1 MRTFLTGQALA
12 SISGLSLTSENYNQ
26 AIEILENRY
35 GNKQR
40 LITSH
45 TDQLLSISP
54 ITSTN
59 DIEKIRKIYDKIE
72 TNVRNLCSLDIN
84 TSLYGRVLISNI
96 MSKLPED
103 IKLQIS
109 LSMPISREWDLDEL
123 LAALLREIESRE
135 MCSFM
140 NYSRKDNKYRG
151 SREPD
156 NFTGAALFSCSNRSG
171 QPFTIKCTYCRKNHE
186 NEEWNLITDPRS
198 RKAILRAKCKC
209 FICQPGNHRM
219 NEF

>member
-140 NYSRKDNKYRG
+140 NYSRKDNIYRE

-156 NFTGAALFSCSNRSG
+156 NFTGAALFSGSNRLDSRL
-171 QPFTIKCTYCRKNHE
+171 QLNVLTVEKIM
-186 NEEWNLITDPRS
+186 ITDPRS
-198 RKAILRAKCKC
+198 RKAILRAKSKC
-209 FICQPGNHRM
+209 FICLRGNHAM
-219 NEF
+219 NKC